1 MRTLEDSWLEIS
13 PYLDEVLEKDTSARE
28 TWLDDL
34 ETRAPQ
40 IAARVRAYLRRLEN
54 LADRNFLEA
63 GTVSV
68 LNPPASLAGQRFGA
82 YTLDRPI
89 GHGGMGTVWLAHRS
103 DGRFEGQVAVKLLN
117 TALVG
122 HPSERRFVREGSVLA
137 RLRHPNI
144 AHLLDAGV
152 AAGHQPYLVL
162 EYVRGERI
170 DLYCDRHGLNIN
182 QRVRLFIDVLRAV
195 AHAHSNLV
203 VHRDLK
209 PSNILVTDHGNV
221 KLLDFGVAALLSRRG
236 GDVTHLTGPNAPG
249 LTPGFAA
256 PEQLL
261 GDSITT
267 ATDVYALGTVL
278 FELLAGRHP
287 LVGNDEKEKTSAELI
302 KLTLD
307 SDPPR
312 LSDVAVDVRWRR
324 VLRGDLENIVAMALH
339 KNPDERYT
347 TAELFLQDLR
357 RYLALEPVSA
367 RPRSFAYLA
376 TRFIRRNRAVVT
388 SVSAVALA
396 LIATGAFAVWQMVEA
411 NRQRQVAED
420 QASRAEFTRDF
431 LEFVLTDAGTSG
443 RPFTTSELLQRA
455 EKSIQAQYS
464 TANHPLAIEQLI
476 NLGILF
482 AGLGQNRKAM
492 ELVDLAHRR
501 AIAGNYVDLRR
512 QAACELGR
520 LYHYAGRIRES
531 AALLGA
537 TVAELKREAPESPA
551 LIECL
556 EQESDLDLT
565 QQEVAT
571 GIAAARE
578 SVALAKKL
586 FPGSNLRQVT
596 PRIQLATAY
605 RAGGELRVADEMYRE
620 TLDLLKSLGRE
631 RSADGVL
638 LYSSWAAVRSDIGDI
653 VGATRMVESALD
665 IGRALRADATPD
677 QVVNVNYARRLVLLN
692 RLDEAEER
700 FSRAKRMAGGEDDAD
715 MEAISLLGLAAVKR
729 GRGEVEEARAALEAA
744 GHFIRMHFP
753 TDHPAR
759 AGLLFESGLVELAA
773 GRFFEAKEVLGRVI
787 AEYRRTKTYV
797 PNQIVALSGLAESEG
812 ALGDYG
818 LATRHAAEASLLAGQ
833 FAVPGEPSYWVGYS
847 QLAQARVELALG
859 NTESARAFSAKAL
872 AQLIPTV
879 GRDHPLTGK
888 AATLAQ
894 MSSLPPNSR

>member
-1 MRTLEDSWLEIS
+1 MRTLEDSWVEIS
-13 PYLDEVLEKDTSARE
+13 PYLDEVLGLDTCARE
-28 TWLDDL
+28 TWLDGL
-34 ETRAPQ
+34 ATRAPG
-40 IAARVRAYLRRLEN
+40 IAGRVRTYLQRLEN
-54 LADRNFLEA
+54 LEDRHFLEA
-63 GTVSV
+63 GGVSV
-68 LNPPASLAGQRFGA
+68 LSTPTSLAGQRFGA
-82 YTLDRPI
+82 YTLDRPL

-117 TALVG
+117 MALVG
-122 HPSERRFVREGSVLA
+122 HPSERRFVSEGSVLA

-162 EYVRGERI
+162 EYVRGDRI
-170 DLYCDRHGLNIN
+170 DRYCDRHGLNIN
-182 QRVRLFIDVLRAV
+182 QRVKLFIDVLRAV

-209 PSNILVTDHGNV
+209 PSNILVTDHGSV

-236 GDVTHLTGPNAPG
+236 GDVTQLTGPNAPG
-249 LTPGFAA
+249 LTPGYAA

-261 GDSITT
+261 GESLTT

-278 FELLAGRHP
+278 FELLAGCHP
-287 LVGNDEKEKTSAELI
+287 LVGHDGKERTSAELI
-302 KLTLD
+302 RLTLD

-312 LSDVAVDVRWRR
+312 VSDVAVDVKWRR
-324 VLRGDLENIVAMALH
+324 ALKGDLENIVALALRR
-339 KNPDERYT
+339 NPSERYT
-347 TAELFLQDLR
+347 TADLFLQDLR
-357 RYLALEPVSA
+357 RYVALEPVQA

-376 TRFIRRNRAVVT
+376 TKFIRRNRAMVL

-396 LIATGAFAVWQMVEA
+396 LITTGAFAVWQMVEA

-443 RPFTTSELLQRA
+443 RPFTTSELLERA

-464 TANHPLAIEQLI
+464 TSNHALAIEQLI
-476 NLGILF
+476 NLGVLF
-482 AGLGQNRKAM
+482 AGLGQNKKAM
-492 ELVDLAHRR
+492 ELVELAHQR
-501 AIAGNYVDLRR
+501 AVAQNYVDLRR
-512 QAACELGR
+512 QSACELGR
-520 LYHYAGRIRES
+520 LFHYAGRIQES
-531 AALLGA
+531 TTLLDA
-537 TVAELKREAPESPA
+537 TVAELERDAPESSA

-556 EQESDLDLT
+556 EQQSDLDLT
-565 QQEVAT
+565 KQDVAQ
-571 GIAAARE
+571 GIEAARK

-586 FPGSNLRQVT
+586 FPGFNLRQVT

-605 RAGGELRVADEMYRE
+605 RAAGELKVADDMYRE
-620 TLDLLKSLGRE
+620 TLELLKNLGRE
-631 RSADGVL
+631 RSADGVMV
-638 LYSSWAAVRSDIGDI
+638 YSSWAAVRSDIGDI

-665 IGRALRADATPD
+665 IGRALRADAAPD

-715 MEAISLLGLAAVKR
+715 MEAISLLGLAEVKR
-729 GRGEVEEARAALEAA
+729 GRGAVEEARAALEAA
-744 GHFIRMHFP
+744 GRFIQMHFP
-753 TDHPAR
+753 ADHPAR
-759 AGLLFESGLVELAA
+759 ASLLLETGLVELAA
-773 GRFFEAKEVLGRVI
+773 GRFFDAKDVLGRVI
-787 AEYRRTKTYV
+787 TEYRRTKTYV

-818 LATRHAAEASLLAGQ
+818 LATRHAAEASLLASQ
-833 FAVPGEPSYWVGYS
+833 FAIPGEPSYWVGYS

-859 NTESARAFSAKAL
+859 NTESAQAFSAKAF
-872 AQLIPTV
+872 AQLMPTV

-888 AATLAQ
+888 AAALAQ
-894 MSSLPPNSR
+894 MSSLLPNSR

>member
-13 PYLDEVLEKDTSARE
+13 PYLDEMLGMETDARQK
-28 TWLDDL
+28 WLDGL
-34 ETRAPQ
+34 ETRTPGV
-40 IAARVRAYLRRLEN
+40 AARLRTYLQRLER
-54 LADRNFLEA
+54 LDDGNFLEIGA
-63 GTVSV
+63 VSV
-68 LNPPASLAGQRFGA
+68 LNVPATLAGQRFGA
-82 YTLDRPI
+82 YTLDRPL

-170 DLYCDRHGLNIN
+170 DRYCDRHRLSIS
-182 QRVRLFIDVLRAV
+182 QRVRLFLDVLQAV

-221 KLLDFGVAALLSRRG
+221 KLLDFGVAALLSRRSA
-236 GDVTHLTGPNAPG
+236 DVTPLTGPNAPG
-249 LTPGFAA
+249 LTPGYAA

-261 GDSITT
+261 GDPITT
-267 ATDVYALGTVL
+267 ATDVYALGMVL
-278 FELLAGRHP
+278 FELLAGQHP
-287 LVGNDEKEKTSAELI
+287 LAGTPAQLVR
-302 KLTLD
+302 LTLD
-307 SDPPR
+307 GDPPR
-312 LSDVAVDVRWRR
+312 PSDVAVDVRWQRM
-324 VLRGDLENIVAMALH
+324 LRGDLDNIVAMALR
-339 KNPDERYT
+339 KNPTERYT

-376 TRFIRRNRAVVT
+376 RKFIRRNRGGVLSAG
-388 SVSAVALA
+388 AVALA
-396 LIATGAFAVWQMVEA
+396 LLTTGAFAVWQMVEA
-411 NRQRQVAED
+411 DRQRQVAED

-455 EKSIQAQYS
+455 EKSVQAQYAG
-464 TANHPLAIEQLI
+464 ANRPLAIEQLI
-476 NLGILF
+476 NVGILF

-492 ELVDLAHRR
+492 ELIELAHQR
-501 AIAGNYVDLRR
+501 ALAGHYVDLRR

-520 LYHYAGRIRES
+520 LYHYAGQIRES
-531 AALLGA
+531 ATLLDA
-537 TVAELKREAPESPA
+537 TVAELEREAPDSAA

-556 EQESDLDLT
+556 EQESDLALT
-565 QQEVAT
+565 RQDVPRGLSIAQQ
-571 GIAAARE
+571 
-578 SVALAKKL
+578 SVALAQKL
-586 FPGSNLRQVT
+586 FPGSNLRQIS
-596 PRIQLATAY
+596 PRIQLAAAY
-605 RAGGELRVADEMYRE
+605 RSAGELKRADDLYRE
-620 TLDLLKSLGRE
+620 TLELLKSLGRE
-631 RSADGVL
+631 RSADAVL
-638 LYSSWAAVRSDIGDI
+638 LYSSWATVRSDIGDI
-653 VGATRMVESALD
+653 VGATRLVESALD
-665 IGRALRADATPD
+665 VGRALRADTAPD

-715 MEAISLLGLAAVKR
+715 MEAVSLLGLAAVKR
-729 GRGEVEEARAALEAA
+729 GRGEVEEARAALDAA
-744 GHFIRMHFP
+744 GHFIQVHFP
-753 TDHPAR
+753 AEHPAQ
-759 AGLLFESGLVELAA
+759 ASLLYETGLLELAG
-773 GRFFEAKEVLGRVI
+773 GRFVEARDVLGKVI

-797 PNQIVALSGLAESEG
+797 PNQIVALCALAESEG

-818 LATRHAAEASLLAGQ
+818 LATRHAAEASILATQ
-833 FAVPGEPSYWVGYS
+833 FALPGQPSYWVGYS
-847 QLAQARVELALG
+847 QLTQARVELALG
-859 NTESARAFSAKAL
+859 NPESAQAFSTKAL
-872 AQLIPTV
+872 AQLTPTV
-879 GRDHPLTGK
+879 GLDHPLTGT
-888 AATLAQ
+888 AAALAR
-894 MSSLPPNSR
+894 MSALPPGRR